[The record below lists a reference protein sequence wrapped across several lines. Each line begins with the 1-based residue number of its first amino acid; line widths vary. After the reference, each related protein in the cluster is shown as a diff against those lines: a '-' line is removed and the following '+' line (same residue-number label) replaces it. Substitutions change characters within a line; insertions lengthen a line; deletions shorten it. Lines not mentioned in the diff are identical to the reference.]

1 MSKFINAENVIEIKG
16 PNVIVFRGVG
26 KPKELELPEE
36 IVRWLEYSSGLKL
49 VLKELITHYRFRS
62 RLSHPGAI
70 KSLLLLLYAR
80 AKGEAPYR
88 VAKKFDVA
96 PEQLYRL
103 ERGLKKDG
111 LYDYVL
117 NALSLDF

>member
-1 MSKFINAENVIEIKG
+1 MSRFINAENVIEIKG

-70 KSLLLLLYAR
+70 KSVLLLLYAR